1 MGIGIS
7 ILNDLQN
14 RTLLLLAGANIL
26 IVVHLLAAA
35 SNKYLEHLPEHPRR
49 ADLATKSGRL
59 AANSSRKPYI
69 DARLRLDSFWMLAMV
84 ASVAT
89 VLKLVLPTDLADQ
102 LIAAWFVG
110 QGFALQPYIQSYI
123 SGMAI
128 RSNIGLWDDMYSQA
142 TLTYQGDTYELADP
156 GLFTLRL
163 RTKGNENTYRVV
175 PWTVVESC
183 VITRTS

>member
-14 RTLLLLAGANIL
+14 RAVLLLGGANIL

-35 SNKYLEHLPEHPRR
+35 SNKYMEHLPEKPK
-49 ADLATKSGRL
+49 DLATKASRQ
-59 AANSSRKPYI
+59 AARSMHMPYV

-84 ASVAT
+84 VSLAT

-123 SGMAI
+123 SGMTTRNNA
-128 RSNIGLWDDMYSQA
+128 GLWDDMYSQA
-142 TLTYQGDTYELADP
+142 TLTYEGNTYVLADP

-163 RTKGNENTYRVV
+163 CTTENKNTYRVV
-175 PWTVVESC
+175 PWTAVQYC